1 MKKAIFLSSL
11 IICLALCTLDASGQK
26 RKTPVRK
33 RPVQAVITAPEGLLA
48 EAKLQAVEFKPGARD
63 ADGWTLYESTEDSFR
78 LAFPSPPVVTDS
90 TDNSG
95 KKDGNRYYDPEPAAG
110 TRLSLTMMVQPLGL
124 PSIDADFKR
133 KVYAAW
139 AEGVLAEQGGQKT
152 TLVSQKEFAFE
163 NSFGLEIVA
172 DHGAYRF
179 RGRIVCPADKCYQY
193 SAGSGTPAALKP
205 EENIDAEKGAKKFLD
220 SFQLVK

>member
-1 MKKAIFLSSL
+1 MKKAILLSAV
-11 IICLALCTLDASGQK
+11 ICLALCALNVSAQK
-26 RKTPVRK
+26 RKAPVKRK
-33 RPVQAVITAPEGLLA
+33 PAPVINTAPESLPT
-48 EAKLQAVEFKPGARD
+48 EAKPQAVEFKPGTRD
-63 ADGWTLYESTEDSFR
+63 AEGWTVYESMEDSFR
-78 LAFPSPPVVTDS
+78 LAFPSRPVVTDS

-95 KKDGNRYYDPEPAAG
+95 KKDGNRYYDPEPATG

-124 PSIDADFKR
+124 PSIGADLKR
-133 KVYAAW
+133 KVYDAW

-152 TLVSQKEFAFE
+152 TLVSKKEFAFE
-163 NSFGLEIVA
+163 NSFGLEVVA

-193 SAGSGTPAALKP
+193 SAGSGTPVALKP